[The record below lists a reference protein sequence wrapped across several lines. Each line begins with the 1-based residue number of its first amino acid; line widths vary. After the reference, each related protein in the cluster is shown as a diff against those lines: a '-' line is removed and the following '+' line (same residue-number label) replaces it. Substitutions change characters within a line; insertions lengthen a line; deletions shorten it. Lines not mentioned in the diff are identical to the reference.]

1 MNLDLHVLRLLGEAL
16 ALGLLV
22 GVERY
27 RGREPGEKKSAGV
40 RTFAIFCLLGAI
52 CGILATTAFTV
63 VTFGAVAALVL
74 LGYYRSPT
82 DSVGST
88 TELAAILVFW
98 IGYLLNIHEAA
109 AISLGIVL
117 TILLASKQLL
127 HRFVREQI
135 SESEFEAT
143 LKFLAVVL
151 VVYPI
156 LPDWSMGPYGFF
168 NPRQVWGLVILVST
182 ISYGGYFLI
191 RLLGKRRGLMLS
203 SLAGGIVSTTAV
215 TMSLAERARSAPE
228 TSQLMG
234 AAAVLGNAV
243 QGPRLLFLLW
253 VVDRSLAQ
261 SLALPLLAMAVA
273 GVVGSWVLIRR
284 AGDTSEIDFPLQNP
298 YSFGAALKFGLF
310 FVAILLLVEVANRWL
325 GNQGT
330 MIASGIAGTTSTSA
344 VALSVSD
351 LVQQDALAPLVA
363 AASIMIAIST
373 NALTKWVMTW
383 FNGTRQMA
391 LWLGGGLLTML
402 VTAYLA
408 LFAGLLT
415 P

>member
-243 QGPRLLFLLW
+243 QGPRLLLLLW